1 MRSIATPSSLSPV
14 SAAGGALQTLAV
26 RYHGMRDHSYH
37 IMMQNAYAY
46 AESSTWAWEDPR
58 EPLAQQGPTGGC
70 TVEPSE
76 PPDKMSWKMHPPCD
90 AAAYAQPPRGGLP
103 LNPRAPVSSRCSGV
117 RTPLHAVF
125 QHSPGPL
132 CAGDTAALIHT
143 GPQHTAFQR
152 TGDRSAQL
160 RSSHCRSTQRS
171 SGQRTAALSS
181 EARIA
186 AAHRAAAT
194 AHHTPVRWS
203 KCVRCG
209 KGEAYDVDARAA
221 VRHVLG
227 RMVADLSRHILLQT
241 LSHVLQQQ
249 LVMHT
254 YSNCTACFEQVSI
267 DVSGSCRTQS
277 ALASSACVQVQD
289 AVRAAPEQ
297 QHVGDASERPCQLWS
312 CDGHGDD
319 AGRDAGGRDGH
330 REHGPPS
337 ETGATFSDADGCQ
350 AAHPSR

>member
-1 MRSIATPSSLSPV
+1 MRGITTPSSLSPV

-103 LNPRAPVSSRCSGV
+103 LNPRAPTSSRCSGV

-132 CAGDTAALIHT
+132 CAGATAALIHT

-186 AAHRAAAT
+186 AAHSVPAGSGPQRSAPKLASPQ
-194 AHHTPVRWS
+194 HT
-203 KCVRCG
+203 
-209 KGEAYDVDARAA
+209 E
-221 VRHVLG
+221 
-227 RMVADLSRHILLQT
+227 
-241 LSHVLQQQ
+241 LQQQ
-249 LVMHT
+249 HIIHLCGGQSVCVVGRGRHT
-254 YSNCTACFEQVSI
+254 TSTRVPRCGVC
-267 DVSGSCRTQS
+267 
-277 ALASSACVQVQD
+277 
-289 AVRAAPEQ
+289 
-297 QHVGDASERPCQLWS
+297 
-312 CDGHGDD
+312 
-319 AGRDAGGRDGH
+319 
-330 REHGPPS
+330 
-337 ETGATFSDADGCQ
+337 
-350 AAHPSR
+350 